1 LKQDKAYNNLMDNI
15 DISYFEQKCAG
26 KIHRNSN
33 NWCYSK
39 YSHTNKEPGMNSWKY
54 FATAVFTL
62 FVLLIPLTAQASTS
76 SGPSGGNSVH
86 LLNLTFID
94 LVIIVF
100 YFVVVL
106 GIGFYLKKYASTGED
121 FFMAGRKMTA
131 WIAGLSFISANL
143 SSLETMGWSAMAY
156 QYGMLGAHAYLIGAI
171 PAILFL
177 AVVMMPF
184 YYICKTHSVPGYLKL
199 RYGEGARGLAG
210 ISFTF
215 LTVMVSGASMFAMAK
230 ILNLLLG
237 WDMNVSIWISSLT
250 VAVYVTLGGL
260 LSAVFNE
267 VLQYFLIW
275 AGSLLI
281 PILGLIHV
289 GGWSKMMAA
298 IRENVKVIHPTVQNA
313 DFTSLWR
320 NLGSFDTNPM
330 GIDWFGM
337 VFGLGL
343 AVSFGYW
350 CTDFLQVQR
359 VIVAKDL
366 RSAQNGTLIG
376 AALKMLV
383 PLIVTVPGLLGLA
396 VLHNP
401 DGSPMILVP
410 ESDPRAGITM
420 RTFNDVLPLLMGQYL
435 GPGLLGLGVTAM
447 IAGFMSGMAGNISA
461 FATVWTYDVYRPLL
475 NKNAT
480 DKHYLNMGRW
490 SSVLGVLISI
500 GTAYAL
506 FYFSNI
512 LEYLQVLVFFFIVP
526 LFGTVILGM
535 LWKRATP
542 AAGFWG
548 FLTAILVS
556 IGMWTYVHTFPE
568 GYRPQPRAA
577 IEKGSVV
584 RLNMNAE
591 GKYDQII
598 VEKGKV
604 SFVNVPISVKTTGDP
619 AVTGDFTIG
628 AADVMVQPIIKN
640 TNKEIPVQTLAP
652 DVVMAQTNEAGK
664 FGVEAVPLLLKPG
677 VAVHIENISMRFA
690 PAAFNPEHTRLIAR
704 SEKAKPMAVN
714 MYSGWWSFVVCIV
727 ATVLVSL
734 FTKPKSDAELK
745 NLVMGLTPLPDEG
758 PCPWY
763 QKPIFW
769 AVIVSIVL
777 IAINIIFW

>member
-1 LKQDKAYNNLMDNI
+1 MSVNQNIHILKRK
-15 DISYFEQKCAG
+15 
-26 KIHRNSN
+26 
-33 NWCYSK
+33 
-39 YSHTNKEPGMNSWKY
+39 PGMKPWTY
-54 FATAVFTL
+54 FGLAFI
-62 FVLLIPLTAQASTS
+62 LLCICAFPISAQASSGES
-76 SGPSGGNSVH
+76 SSLGGSAH
-86 LLNLTFID
+86 LLTLSPID

-177 AVVMMPF
+177 AVFMMPF

-199 RYGEGARGLAG
+199 RYGQGASVLAG

-237 WDMNVSIWISSLT
+237 WDMNVSIWVSSLT

-289 GGWSKMMAA
+289 GGWNKMMEA
-298 IRENVKVIHPTVQNA
+298 IKENVKVIHPTVQNA

-366 RSAQNGTLIG
+366 RSAQNGTIIG

-396 VLHNP
+396 VLLNP

-410 ESDPRAGITM
+410 ESDPRAGITH
-420 RTFNDVLPLLMGQYL
+420 RTFNDVMPLLMGQYL

-475 NKNAT
+475 NKKAS

-490 SSVLGVLISI
+490 SSVLGVMISI

-548 FLTAILVS
+548 FFTAILVS
-556 IGMWTYVHTFPE
+556 MSMWAFVHTFPD
-568 GYRPQPRAA
+568 GYRPQPKAT

-584 RLNMNAE
+584 QLSKDAT

-598 VEKGKV
+598 VEKGRV
-604 SFVNVPISVKTTGDP
+604 NFVNVPVPVKTGGDL

-628 AADVMVQPIIKN
+628 TTDVILSPIVKDN
-640 TNKEIPVQTLAP
+640 NGDIPVQTLAP
-652 DVVMAQTNEAGK
+652 DVVMADTREAGK
-664 FGVEAVPLLLKPG
+664 FGVEGIPMVLKPG
-677 VAVHIENISMRFA
+677 VAVHIEAISHRFA
-690 PAAFNPEHTRLIAR
+690 PAAFNPAHVKFIAR

-727 ATVLVSL
+727 MTVLVSL
-734 FTKPKSDAELK
+734 VTKPKPEAELK

-763 QKPIFW
+763 KKPAFW
-769 AVIVSIVL
+769 AIVVCL
-777 IAINIIFW
+777 ALVAVNILFW